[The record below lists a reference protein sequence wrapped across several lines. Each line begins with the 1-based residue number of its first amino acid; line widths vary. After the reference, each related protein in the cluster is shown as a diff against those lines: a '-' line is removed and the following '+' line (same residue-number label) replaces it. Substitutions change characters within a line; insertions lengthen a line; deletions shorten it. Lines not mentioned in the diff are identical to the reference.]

1 MKYLTDGISLYEVA
15 AQRTVRN
22 YGLRGGT
29 ISYTVLRDVV
39 TESVATVD
47 DLMLAA
53 LSVVR

>member
-1 MKYLTDGISLYEVA
+1 MRYLTDGTTLYEIA

-39 TESVATVD
+39 SETVMTVD

-53 LSVVR
+53 LSEVR

>member
-1 MKYLTDGISLYEVA
+1 MRYLTDGTTLYEIA

-39 TESVATVD
+39 SETVMTVD

>member
-1 MKYLTDGISLYEVA
+1 MRYLTDGITLYEIA

-39 TESVATVD
+39 SETVMTVD

-53 LSVVR
+53 LSEVR